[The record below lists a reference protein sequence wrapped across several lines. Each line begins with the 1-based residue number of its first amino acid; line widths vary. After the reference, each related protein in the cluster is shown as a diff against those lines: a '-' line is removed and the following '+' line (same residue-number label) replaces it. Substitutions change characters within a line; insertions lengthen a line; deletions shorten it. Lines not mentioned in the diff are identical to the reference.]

1 MTQYP
6 QHLDLANIPNNL
18 SATEYRELANGSAI
32 HPDLIALNFFHFEG
46 NLALERLLISDK
58 LSRRNTGVLSY
69 KHLKRYRHVEEGGW
83 WCNGVDVLN
92 NFEDDYWGQFKPSN
106 PIASADCGKL
116 IKYEAPPKYPTG
128 IFALKVSDRI
138 WRKIA
143 RRYKIKLYNSPA
155 SQRLLDRRSPLSF
168 WEWVLKHPEIPII
181 ITEGSKKAAALLSA
195 GYVAIA
201 LPGVFNGYRTPKD
214 SWGNKIGKSSLIPQL
229 RVFTQPGREIYFAFD
244 SDNKASTLKNVNTAI
259 LTTGKLF
266 EQLECKVKVI
276 QWLPELGKGAD
287 DLIVNQGTA
296 AFDFIYNSALP
307 LEIWQTKIATR
318 LTYSANIRLF
328 QRYLNLKKHL
338 KQHLDLNNQQF
349 EQLLDPE
356 NELITSEYSD
366 LKDFNLRTIPVTKTR
381 RCFLEE
387 FNVEEIED
395 EDVDHLSQDVGEEI
409 SPEDREKHEKIIP
422 DSAKL
427 ICIKSPKG
435 TGKTH
440 LLEQQVYSALSA
452 GQWVL
457 VLSHRVQ
464 LAEALCVR
472 FGLPY
477 LTEIRACETGAI
489 LGYGLCVDSLHG
501 HSSARFKAENW
512 HDGIVIIDEAEQ
524 VLWHLLNSK
533 TCFKE
538 RVAILKSLQTLIQ
551 NTLSGDGKVYIADA
565 DLSDIAIDYVR
576 SLAGFHVEPFV
587 IINDWKPTERERWT
601 VNLYEDTNPSR
612 LVAALVKQIEDGGKP
627 MICCSAQKPKSKW
640 GTQNLA
646 AYLKQIFPYKRILVI
661 DSETVADPD
670 HPAYGCIAHLNDVLP
685 SYDIVLAS
693 PAVETGVS
701 IECTHLLPT
710 NAQIPLAFLSLQL
723 GLYLPID
730 KTRTR
735 SHFSS
740 VWTIAQGVQPSDSI
754 RQSMARVRANVPR
767 HLWAAKRGFTGSMV
781 GNGATSYKSLLL
793 SQHKLAK
800 ANMRLLVTADA
811 ISEFDNV
818 ELNFQPESLKT
829 WATRGAV
836 INLGMQN
843 YRTSIVNGL
852 IEEGHQ
858 IIPAVIEANNSPQEA
873 ATVKK
878 EITEVA
884 QSNYTT
890 ECSEISLSRDL
901 TDAEHKK
908 LKDKRAKTKQERRME
923 RKGDLA
929 RRYGVEVTPEL
940 VAADDRGW
948 YSQLLTHYYLT
959 VGKTYLFNRD
969 RHKLKE
975 LANSGENSIW
985 LPDFNRSL
993 LSSSIRMLELLG
1005 VHRLLIDDGQVSDS
1019 DPLLV
1024 GMASLAKANQWEI
1037 KTALNVTIKDT
1048 DSPVAIA
1055 QKLLGL
1061 LGLKLDYVG
1070 RFGSR
1075 GDRERIY
1082 AYHDPDDDR
1091 EAVFD
1096 VWTSRE
1102 QAYLENS
1109 RQTSTDNLVSRGS
1122 NKRYITPSLDTEE
1135 ENIECRDRKQ
1145 KENPLEEEKEFKTFP
1160 SGSFVQWA
1168 GRTGRWIVNYCT
1180 GIVASIRDNLGRE
1193 HLVDCREIKLEE

>member
-1 MTQYP
+1 MTQYL
-6 QHLDLANIPNNL
+6 QHLELANIPNNL

-69 KHLKRYRHVEEGGW
+69 KHLKRYRHVEAGGW

-92 NFEDDYWGQFKPSN
+92 NFGDDYWGQFKPSN
-106 PIASADCGKL
+106 PIAAADCGKL

-138 WRKIA
+138 WRKVA
-143 RRYKIKLYNSPA
+143 KRYGIKLYNSPLA
-155 SQRLLDRRSPLSF
+155 LRLFDRRNPISF
-168 WEWVLKHPEIPII
+168 WEWVLKHFEIPII

-214 SWGNKIGKSSLIPQL
+214 VWGNKIGKSSLIPQL
-229 RVFTQPGREIYFAFD
+229 QVFAQKEREIYFAFD

-296 AFDFIYNSALP
+296 AFDFAYHSALP

-318 LTYSANIRLF
+318 LTYQANIRVF
-328 QRYLNLKKHL
+328 QRYLDLNDRQFETDGWNGRGNLAPRIVL
-338 KQHLDLNNQQF
+338 QHLN
-349 EQLLDPE
+349 PE
-356 NELITSEYSD
+356 HEAIGSGCSD
-366 LKDFNLRTIPVTKTR
+366 LEGYDLKRIGIDKTDRSLRAELNI
-381 RCFLEE
+381 
-387 FNVEEIED
+387 
-395 EDVDHLSQDVGEEI
+395 EDVDSSLLKQDIKEEI
-409 SPEDREKHEKIIP
+409 DPTSDRILPEN
-422 DSAKL
+422 AKL

-435 TGKTH
+435 TGKTYM
-440 LLEQQVYSALSA
+440 LEREVYSALAA

-477 LTEIRACETGAI
+477 LTEIRCSETGAI
-489 LGYGLCVDSLHG
+489 LGYGLCVDSLHPN
-501 HSSARFKAENW
+501 SSARFKAENW
-512 HDGIVIIDEAEQ
+512 HDGIIIIDEAEQ
-524 VLWHLLNSK
+524 VFWHLLNSK
-533 TCFKE
+533 TCFQE

-576 SLAGFHVEPFV
+576 SLAGFHIEPFV
-587 IINDWKPTERERWT
+587 IINDWKPTEKERWT

-612 LVAALVKQIEDGGKP
+612 LVAALVKHIKNGGKP
-627 MICCSAQKPKSKW
+627 MVCCSAQKPKSKW

-646 AYLKQIFPYKRILVI
+646 AYLKKIFPYKRILVI
-661 DSETVADPD
+661 DSETVSDPD
-670 HPAYGCIAHLNDVLP
+670 NPAYGCIAHLNDILP
-685 SYDIVLAS
+685 DYDIVLAS

-701 IECTHLLPT
+701 IECIEPIPPNSQT
-710 NAQIPLAFLSLQL
+710 PLAFLLLQQ

-730 KTRTR
+730 ETKTR

-740 VWTIAQGVQPSDSI
+740 VWTIAQGVQTTDSI

-781 GNGATSYKSLLL
+781 GNGASSYKSLLL

-800 ANMRLLVTADA
+800 ANMRLLATADA

-843 YRTSIVNGL
+843 YRTAIVNGL
-852 IEEGHQ
+852 AEEGHQ

-884 QSNYTT
+884 QNNYAT

-929 RRYGVEVTPEL
+929 RRYGLDVTPEL
-940 VAADDRGW
+940 VAFDDRGW
-948 YSQLLTHYYLT
+948 YSQLLTHYYLIT
-959 VGKTYLFNRD
+959 GKTYLFNRD

-985 LPDFNRSL
+985 LPDFNCSL

-1005 VHRLLIDDGQVSDS
+1005 VHRLLIDDRQVSDS

-1075 GDRERIY
+1075 GDRKRIY
-1082 AYHDPDDDR
+1082 AYHAPDDDR

-1096 VWTSRE
+1096 VWLSRE
-1102 QAYLENS
+1102 QAYLEHSQQNA
-1109 RQTSTDNLVSRGS
+1109 TDNLVSRGS
-1122 NKRYITPSLDTEE
+1122 NKEYITPSLDTEE
-1135 ENIECRDRKQ
+1135 ENIECRERKQ
-1145 KENPLEEEKEFKTFP
+1145 KENPLEEEKEFKNFH
-1160 SGSFVQWA
+1160 SGSFVQWL
-1168 GRTGRWIVNYCT
+1168 GRTGRWIVSYCT

-1193 HLVDCREIKLEE
+1193 YLVDCREIKLEE